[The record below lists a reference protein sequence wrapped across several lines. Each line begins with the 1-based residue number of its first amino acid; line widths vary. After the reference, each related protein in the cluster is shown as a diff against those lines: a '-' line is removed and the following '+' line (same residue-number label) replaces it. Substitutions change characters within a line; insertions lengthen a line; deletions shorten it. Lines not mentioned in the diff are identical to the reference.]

1 MDSAPNE
8 LMWTRLSELTASGD
22 PLDLAIQMRELGVE
36 SLLFCRPEGR
46 IEQVVTDR
54 QIAALATRNG
64 PADVIPAQ
72 NRQPLE
78 LPAPADFPAPAD
90 QTSVVAPTVGL
101 RAPGSS
107 RTARVIRR

>member
-8 LMWTRLSELTASGD
+8 SMWTRLSQLTASGD

-54 QIAALATRNG
+54 QIAALATRHG
-64 PADVIPAQ
+64 GDDAIPTQ
-72 NRQPLE
+72 NRQPLD
-78 LPAPADFPAPAD
+78 LPTPADH
-90 QTSVVAPTVGL
+90 TSVVAPTAEL